1 MVSKRQ
7 SGGSQWLR
15 YVALPLGILALVV
28 ALRLFV
34 LLPFRVQTRAIEPKL
49 REGAWA
55 FALQGKTPRI
65 GDIVLFEIAKV
76 TGNNERQM
84 RAVARVVALPG
95 DSVELRDGVLWVNAH
110 PQRDYRLR
118 RTHESYALRLPREG
132 GVYPISPLS
141 LVAYRTA
148 LIEEER
154 LGLVRDRKEHLG
166 TNLATWIEAL
176 RRNPYRTFYRD
187 YYWVLVD
194 DPSEAPD
201 SRHLGIIPSDAIEGI
216 VFFSF

>member
-1 MVSKRQ
+1 MASKRQ

-76 TGNNERQM
+76 TGNKERQM

-141 LVAYRTA
+141 LVA
-148 LIEEER
+148 
-154 LGLVRDRKEHLG
+154 
-166 TNLATWIEAL
+166 
-176 RRNPYRTFYRD
+176 
-187 YYWVLVD
+187 
-194 DPSEAPD
+194 
-201 SRHLGIIPSDAIEGI
+201 
-216 VFFSF
+216 